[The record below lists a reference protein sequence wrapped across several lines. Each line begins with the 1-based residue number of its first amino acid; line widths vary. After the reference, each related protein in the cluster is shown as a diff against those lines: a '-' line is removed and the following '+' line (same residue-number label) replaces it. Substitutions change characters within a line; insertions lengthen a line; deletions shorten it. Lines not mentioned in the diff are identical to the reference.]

1 MAEQNIGLNAR
12 VYGKAHIFDDEFITE
27 NARVVWTG
35 TSLHGAI
42 CGRQCPYIY
51 AHAVVSGNAHIC
63 GSAVISGD
71 GWVGGSD
78 RVGCDDSEPDGG
90 ELPEENVISKDV
102 N

>member
-12 VYGKAHIFDDEFITE
+12 VYGNAHM
-27 NARVVWTG
+27 
-35 TSLHGAI
+35 
-42 CGRQCPYIY
+42 Y